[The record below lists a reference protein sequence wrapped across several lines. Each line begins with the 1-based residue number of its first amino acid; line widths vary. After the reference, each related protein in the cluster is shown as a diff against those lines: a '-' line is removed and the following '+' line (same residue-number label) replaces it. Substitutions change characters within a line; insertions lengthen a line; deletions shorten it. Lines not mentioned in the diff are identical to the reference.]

1 MVISTTTINMKRIIL
16 AIVLFMSLS
25 TYSQVYINGKKV
37 AESGASDISIV
48 NGDVYIDG
56 KYIDELTES
65 VEDPVEELEDEESV
79 DPNLYQTENVDA
91 YNKWYNSK
99 GKMIIE
105 KNNKKTKNTFLWIF
119 GSLGAVTLFITL
131 CFVYAEIKKRIQK
144 KISQRVP
151 SEKIQKLPKENK
163 PKIPAPKWSSP
174 LHHDMDLPEVSSPIK
189 PRQTRL

>member
-1 MVISTTTINMKRIIL
+1 MKGIIL
-16 AIVLFMSLS
+16 AILLFMSFS
-25 TYSQVYINGKKV
+25 AHSQVYINGKKV
-37 AESGASDISIV
+37 AESGASDISVV

-56 KYIDELTES
+56 KSIDELTES
-65 VEDPVEELEDEESV
+65 VEDPIEDLDEESV

-99 GKMIIE
+99 GKTMIE
-105 KNNKKTKNTFLWIF
+105 KNNKKTKNIFLWIF
-119 GSLGAVTLFITL
+119 GSLAAVTLFITL
-131 CFVYAEIKKRIQK
+131 CFVYAEIKKRIKK